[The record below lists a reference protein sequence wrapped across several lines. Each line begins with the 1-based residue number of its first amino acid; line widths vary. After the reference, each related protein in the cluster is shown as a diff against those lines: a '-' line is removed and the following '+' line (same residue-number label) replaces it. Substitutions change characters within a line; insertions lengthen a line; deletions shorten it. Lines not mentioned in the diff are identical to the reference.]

1 MIEGGEVKPMNNIEI
16 LEEKI
21 KQWEPYKNVKW
32 ETPIE
37 KEIARENQA
46 IENLIKENKE
56 LRIQIS
62 ARETVVDKLTKE
74 NKDLKEENHEL
85 KEKLQM
91 FIPRRRVR
99 RVYKMLGKILRT
111 DIDPILL
118 EKELKQKDL
127 EEGE

>member
-1 MIEGGEVKPMNNIEI
+1 MNNIEI
-16 LEEKI
+16 LERLE
-21 KQWEPYKNVKW
+21 QMQQ
-32 ETPIE
+32 TF
-37 KEIARENQA
+37 REDGLQGYEMA
-46 IENLIKENKE
+46 IVTAKKLINNLIQENKE

-74 NKDLKEENHEL
+74 NKDLKEENHTL

>member
-1 MIEGGEVKPMNNIEI
+1 MNNIEI
-16 LEEKI
+16 LEKI
-21 KQWEPYKNVKW
+21 I
-32 ETPIE
+32 TRC
-37 KEIARENQA
+37 KECKFATCENCEINWNEVQA
-46 IENLIKENKE
+46 IENLIQENKE

-62 ARETVVDKLTKE
+62 ARETVVDKLIKE
-74 NKDLKEENHEL
+74 NKDLKEENHTL

>member
-1 MIEGGEVKPMNNIEI
+1 MNNIEI
-16 LEEKI
+16 LKDLNKYISFANKHENFSNDAD
-21 KQWEPYKNVKW
+21 YKW
-32 ETPIE
+32 H
-37 KEIARENQA
+37 KELAGM
-46 IENLIKENKE
+46 IENLIEENKE

>member
-1 MIEGGEVKPMNNIEI
+1 MNDIKVIEKLQKVFAELRKDD
-16 LEEKI
+16 EEGHSSAYEL
-21 KQWEPYKNVKW
+21 QWED
-32 ETPIE
+32 I
-37 KEIARENQA
+37 QA

-74 NKDLKEENHEL
+74 NKELKEENHTL

-99 RVYKMLGKILRT
+99 RVYKQLGKILRT

-118 EKELKQKDL
+118 EKELKQKEL

>member
-1 MIEGGEVKPMNNIEI
+1 MNNIEI
-16 LEEKI
+16 LEEFI
-21 KQWEPYKNVKW
+21 KYFEAEATQRKYRRNISITVGEDD
-32 ETPIE
+32 IE
-37 KEIARENQA
+37 A
-46 IENLIKENKE
+46 IENLIQENKE
-56 LRIQIS
+56 
-62 ARETVVDKLTKE
+62 
-74 NKDLKEENHEL
+74 LKEENHTL